1 MSTNAAW
8 WLTLG
13 LGLVAAIVAVALL
26 ETFYRKIRAVE
37 AGTLAIW
44 NMGKEVARNTATT
57 WMLAQTPERLDRLT
71 EEALRHDALL
81 TNALAASSAS
91 AGGQ

>member
-1 MSTNAAW
+1 MSTHAAW

-13 LGLVAAIVAVALL
+13 LGLVVSIVAVVLL
-26 ETFYRKIRAVE
+26 ETFYRRVRAIE
-37 AGTLAIW
+37 AGTLSIW

-71 EEALRHDALL
+71 EEALRHNDLL
-81 TNALAASSAS
+81 TGALAASGSPT
-91 AGGQ
+91 GGQ